1 MGKKNLHLIL
11 LTAFHSLIFS
21 SLYAQVHQPGDTSF
35 KKYPPSENGLD
46 HRSFLYVG
54 EWDTRH
60 PDAQKM
66 VLVRGGK
73 VVWDYSIPL
82 HPSPNKNQEFDDI
95 TMLPNRNIV
104 FARMSGA
111 GIVTP
116 DKKLIWEYVCAP
128 GTETH
133 SCVPIGKDSVLMVL
147 NANPARVL
155 IINTA
160 TNIILREIIIPTTET
175 NTHGQFRHVRLS
187 PDRTIV
193 VGLMKEGKV
202 KEYTLDGKEIWSVD
216 AKSPWSVIKLLNGNV
231 LISGDAAG
239 YTREVDPSGK
249 TVWELTQADVP
260 FKLYNS
266 QTANRLANGN
276 TIICNWVGG
285 VHDYKEWTGTVQAF
299 EVNPEKKLVWV
310 LSAWDNPDLGTS
322 TTIQM
327 LTDEG
332 LPDPN
337 DVQR

>member
-1 MGKKNLHLIL
+1 MKKNL
-11 LTAFHSLIFS
+11 FLIFLIFLQS
-21 SLYAQVHQPGDTSF
+21 FLFVSLHAQADRSGDTIF
-35 KKYPPSENGLD
+35 KKYSPSENGLD

-60 PDAQKM
+60 PDAQKIF
-66 VLVRGGK
+66 LVRSGK

-82 HPSPNKNQEFDDI
+82 HPSPNANQEFDDV

-104 FARMSGA
+104 FAKMSGA

-133 SCVPIGKDSVLMVL
+133 SCQPVGKDSVLMVL
-147 NANPARVL
+147 NGFPAKVL
-155 IINTA
+155 IINTT
-160 TNIILREIIIPTTET
+160 TNKILKEIIVPTAATS
-175 NTHGQFRHVRLS
+175 THGQFRHVRLT
-187 PDRTIV
+187 PNGTV
-193 VGLMKEGKV
+193 MVGLMKEGRV
-202 KEYTLDGKEIWSVD
+202 IECTLDGREIWSVD
-216 AKSPWSVIKLLNGNV
+216 AKSPWSAIKLLNGNV
-231 LISGDAAG
+231 LISGDGSG

-249 TVWELTQADVP
+249 TVWEITQADVP

-266 QTANRLANGN
+266 QTANRLKNGN
-276 TIICNWVGG
+276 TMICNWIGG
-285 VHDYKEWTGTVQAF
+285 NQKQAEWPGSVQVF
-299 EVNPEKKLVWV
+299 EVTRDKKLVWV

-322 TTIQM
+322 TAIQM

-332 LPDPN
+332 LPDPD